1 MSLRVDKNVDVTM
14 ADGTRL
20 RADIYRPGDGDR
32 YPVLLQRTPYNKEL
46 WPITALTLDPLRAAA
61 AGYAVVIQDVR
72 ARWASEGGVFFPYR
86 DERAD
91 GHDSVA
97 WCAAQDFSTGK
108 VGCYGLSYMGGTS
121 WLAAQGG
128 HPALGAI
135 SPTTAPNDFWRN
147 HFWRGGALNLGTL
160 AMWALRAIGPAA
172 LIRARPQPAQFF
184 APLTQLID
192 DVDAFA
198 EVLRALPLERF
209 APAHPDDDSL
219 VPFFYEFLRHPL
231 PDDFT
236 RSLLFSDAHARVQVP
251 ALIIAGWHDLLLG
264 ADLEHFAGMR
274 ANGGSELAR
283 RHSRLVIGPWSHGM
297 FHNVVGDVDFGLRA
311 NGLFLDLKEDLTRLQ
326 LRWFDHWLKGLD
338 NGVRDDAPVKLFV
351 QGANRWR
358 DEDCW
363 PPREV
368 RMVPFY
374 LQAGGALGRQSPL
387 AEAPPSSY
395 VYDPNDPCPTC
406 GGNLLMPAQY
416 SAGPVDQ
423 GPLLARRDVLSFT
436 SQPLADDIEIV
447 GQVRA
452 ELFATT
458 SGPDTDWI
466 VKLCEVRADGT
477 TINICDGVVRASC
490 RDSES
495 RRLLTPGALQRY
507 DIDLWS
513 TAILVP
519 AGHRLRVLITSS
531 DFPRYDRNPN
541 SGELAHQATRFES
554 ALQRV
559 FHDAERPSHLLLPV
573 MRGGQTENGERR

>member
-1 MSLRVDKNVDVTM
+1 MSLIVDKNIDVAM

-20 RADIYRPGDGDR
+20 RADVYRPGDGGR
-32 YPVLLQRTPYNKEL
+32 YPVLLQRTPYNKEM

-97 WCAAQDFSTGK
+97 WCAAQDFSSGR

-121 WLAAQGG
+121 WLAARGG

-172 LIRARPQPAQFF
+172 LIRSRPAPEQFF
-184 APLTQLID
+184 APLVRLID

-198 EVLRALPLERF
+198 EVLGALPLNAF
-209 APAHPDDDSL
+209 APAHPGDDSFL
-219 VPFFYEFLRHPL
+219 PFFHEFLRHPA
-231 PDDFT
+231 PDAFT
-236 RSLLFSDAHARVQVP
+236 DALLFSNAHAEVKVP
-251 ALIIAGWHDLLLG
+251 ALIIAGWHDLLLA
-264 ADLEHFAGMR
+264 ADLEHFAGMQTH
-274 ANGGSELAR
+274 GGSDVAR
-283 RHSRLVIGPWSHGM
+283 RHTRLVVGPWSHGM
-297 FHNVVGDVDFGLRA
+297 FQNVVGDLDFGLRA

-326 LRWFDHWLKGLD
+326 LRWFDHWLKGVD
-338 NGVRDDAPVKLFV
+338 NGVRDDAPVRLFV
-351 QGANRWR
+351 QGINRWR
-358 DEDCW
+358 DEDAW
-363 PPREV
+363 PPRGTEV
-368 RMVPFY
+368 VPVF
-374 LQAGGALGRQSPL
+374 LGSDAVLTAQAPNRA
-387 AEAPPSSY
+387 APPSSY

-406 GGNLLMPAQY
+406 GGSLLMPAQY

-423 GPLLARRDVLSFT
+423 RPLLSRRDVLCFT
-436 SQPLADDIEIV
+436 SPPLAADLDIIGAV
-447 GQVRA
+447 QA
-452 ELFATT
+452 ELFAAT
-458 SGPDTDWI
+458 SGPDTDWV
-466 VKLCEVRADGT
+466 VKLCEVRADGSSV
-477 TINICDGVVRASC
+477 NICDGVVRASL
-490 RDSES
+490 RDGVS
-495 RRLLTPGALQRY
+495 RRLLVPGALERY
-507 DIDLWS
+507 VIDLWS
-513 TAILVP
+513 TAVTIP

-541 SGELAHQATRFES
+541 TGEAAHEAVRLES

-559 FHDAERPSHLLLPV
+559 FHDAARPSRLLLPISRGAAALKE
-573 MRGGQTENGERR
+573 MRL